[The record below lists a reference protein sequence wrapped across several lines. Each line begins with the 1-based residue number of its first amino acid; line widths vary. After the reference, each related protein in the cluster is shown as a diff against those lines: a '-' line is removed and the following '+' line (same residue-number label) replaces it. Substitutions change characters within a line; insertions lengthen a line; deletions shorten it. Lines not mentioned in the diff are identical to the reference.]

1 MSLRLRHVL
10 VIVVLATE
18 TAVLAISITNFD
30 AVEPNDSIFRL
41 TRAHAGIPLHEML
54 TTLAWWVLAGIAG
67 WFLITGLM
75 YAGATVAGRT
85 GAASRIGRFTP
96 RVIRLLV
103 DRAAVLSLTIAMLG
117 TGAPATAADDF
128 KPGTG
133 PAAPETPG
141 TAEIPHPGLQRL
153 TSDVAPET
161 AASTPS
167 PSSNPTGEHLVV
179 PGDNLWRIAAG
190 HVTANAETPIAV
202 RTYWLMVIEANRNR
216 LRSGDPNLIFPGER
230 IVLPEIPEAS

>member
-1 MSLRLRHVL
+1 MTLRLRYAL
-10 VIVVLATE
+10 VSLVVASE
-18 TAVLAISITNFD
+18 TAVLAISITSFD
-30 AVEPNDSIFRL
+30 AVKPDDSIFGL

-54 TTLAWWVLAGIAG
+54 TTLAWWMLAGIAG

-75 YAGATVAGRT
+75 YAGATIAGLT
-85 GAASRIGRFTP
+85 GAAARIGRFTP

-103 DRAAVLSLTIAMLG
+103 DRAAVVSLTIAMLG
-117 TGAPATAADDF
+117 TGAPATAADDL

-133 PAAPETPG
+133 PAAPDTPR

-153 TSDVAPET
+153 TSDAAPEP

-167 PSSNPTGEHLVV
+167 PSGNPTGEHLVV

-190 HVTANAETPIAV
+190 HITANAKTPIGV

-216 LRSGDPNLIFPGER
+216 LRSGDPNLIFPGES